1 MTSGRCETLVTRL
14 GDKAVGDDGR
24 RAIGEEEVEREAVA
38 RSKKEQD
45 NN

>member
-14 GDKAVGDDGR
+14 GVGDDGR